1 MLEYSFHIKP
11 KKRFQRRK
19 LVLHS
24 GMINPTLKIQHR
36 KKQKTTTKAKVS
48 PSIMVKKKHL
58 FDLNDTVENVLLSHT
73 FCYLCKKDVKC
84 TLNL

>member
-1 MLEYSFHIKP
+1 
-11 KKRFQRRK
+11 
-19 LVLHS
+19 
-24 GMINPTLKIQHR
+24 MINPTLKIQPR
-36 KKQKTTTKAKVS
+36 KKQNATTKAKVS

-58 FDLNDTVENVLLSHT
+58 FDLNGTVENVLLFHT